1 MNATRGSTVFRLC
14 LIPLTPLTPARQ
26 LNEQQCNRA
35 ATFDMNTSATL
46 LEMELLPATPMSTLF

>member
-14 LIPLTPLTPARQ
+14 LIPLTPARQ